1 MGQTKFGT
9 CKDGAWKPAGC
20 ERNDSMKNKD
30 GKLTSIVGK
39 DAVVG
44 GNFSTPGSA
53 RIDGVV
59 EGSARVAGSLIVG
72 STGRI
77 EGDVEADSIIIGG
90 EINGDVTVQG
100 KAELTATAR
109 VIGDIRTSLIVIDEK
124 AVFQGK
130 CDMNI
135 ATGKTKN
142 APQNRL
148 RQAKNPPRQLCRK
161 LFWKYPKKS
170 GQKKQPLHPGMWMQ
184 PKRRTEQTIWH
195 RKKAAA
201 FDATASFNSFR
212 SLAETGE
219 FTPASSVRIPFH
231 NRRFR
236 SLGNGLHG

>member
-1 MGQTKFGT
+1 MGQTKF
-9 CKDGAWKPAGC
+9 
-20 ERNDSMKNKD
+20 
-30 GKLTSIVGK
+30 VGK

-72 STGRI
+72 ATGRI

-135 ATGKTKN
+135 ATGKTKKR
-142 APQNRL
+142 P
-148 RQAKNPPRQLCRK
+148 AKSPK
-161 LFWKYPKKS
+161 AGKKS
-170 GQKKQPLHPGMWMQ
+170 A
-184 PKRRTEQTIWH
+184 
-195 RKKAAA
+195 KAALQEA
-201 FDATASFNSFR
+201 LLEVSEEKRAEEAATTSGDVDA
-212 SLAETGE
+212 AEKKDKTDDM
-219 FTPASSVRIPFH
+219 A
-231 NRRFR
+231 
-236 SLGNGLHG
+236 

>member
-1 MGQTKFGT
+1 
-9 CKDGAWKPAGC
+9 
-20 ERNDSMKNKD
+20 MKNKD
-30 GKLTSIVGK
+30 GKLTSIIGK

-53 RIDGVV
+53 RIDGIV

-100 KAELTATAR
+100 KTELTATAK

-135 ATGKTKN
+135 ATGKTKKRPTRSPK
-142 APQNRL
+142 AG
-148 RQAKNPPRQLCRK
+148 RK
-161 LFWKYPKKS
+161 S
-170 GQKKQPLHPGMWMQ
+170 A
-184 PKRRTEQTIWH
+184 
-195 RKKAAA
+195 KAALQEA
-201 FDATASFNSFR
+201 LLEVSEEKRAEEVAATSGSADAANKKDKTDDMA
-212 SLAETGE
+212 
-219 FTPASSVRIPFH
+219 
-231 NRRFR
+231 
-236 SLGNGLHG
+236 

>member
-1 MGQTKFGT
+1 M
-9 CKDGAWKPAGC
+9 
-20 ERNDSMKNKD
+20 
-30 GKLTSIVGK
+30 
-39 DAVVG
+39 
-44 GNFSTPGSA
+44 
-53 RIDGVV
+53 
-59 EGSARVAGSLIVG
+59 AGSLIVG

-148 RQAKNPPRQLCRK
+148 KQAKIRQGSFAGSSFGSIRRK
-161 LFWKYPKKS
+161 AGRRSSYYIRGCGCSRKE
-170 GQKKQPLHPGMWMQ
+170 GQNRRYGIEKRLLHLMQQPLLIHSVHWRKPGNLLLLHPSEHHFI
-184 PKRRTEQTIWH
+184 TVV
-195 RKKAAA
+195 
-201 FDATASFNSFR
+201 
-212 SLAETGE
+212 
-219 FTPASSVRIPFH
+219 SVV
-231 NRRFR
+231 
-236 SLGNGLHG
+236 

>member
-1 MGQTKFGT
+1 MGLTKFGT

-44 GNFSTPGSA
+44 GKFSTPGSA

-59 EGSARVAGSLIVG
+59 EGSARVTGSLIVG
-72 STGRI
+72 ATGRI

-135 ATGKTKN
+135 ATGKTKKR
-142 APQNRL
+142 P
-148 RQAKNPPRQLCRK
+148 AKSPK
-161 LFWKYPKKS
+161 AGKKS
-170 GQKKQPLHPGMWMQ
+170 A
-184 PKRRTEQTIWH
+184 
-195 RKKAAA
+195 KAALQEA
-201 FDATASFNSFR
+201 LLEVSEEKRAEEAATTSGDANA
-212 SLAETGE
+212 AEKKDKTDDM
-219 FTPASSVRIPFH
+219 A
-231 NRRFR
+231 
-236 SLGNGLHG
+236 